1 MKVIDLNCDL
11 GEGFASYRIGRDD
24 EVMPHITSANV
35 ACGWH
40 AGDPM
45 VMDYTVQ
52 LAKKEGGKRGGPIPA
67 IPIFWDSAGGIC
79 LARPV
84 S

>member
-1 MKVIDLNCDL
+1 MEPKFFFKISDHQQSRPLQGPFLIPPALLVVADCDL

-24 EVMPHITSANV
+24 EVMPHFTSANV

-52 LAKKEGGKRGGPIPA
+52 LASI
-67 IPIFWDSAGGIC
+67 
-79 LARPV
+79 LN
-84 S
+84 

>member
-52 LAKKEGGKRGGPIPA
+52 LASI
-67 IPIFWDSAGGIC
+67 
-79 LARPV
+79 LN
-84 S
+84 